1 MVIDFS
7 PIQVRLM
14 SLPFLFLFIQKQAN
28 HAILEN
34 TQYQR
39 LQMNK
44 TFEQLKSQTIALS
57 APERAELVQF
67 LLDSLDP
74 FDKGVKETWHLEIER
89 RLAEIHH
96 GNRGDENTV
105 GRPAEEVLADLR
117 LRYP

>member
-1 MVIDFS
+1 VA
-7 PIQVRLM
+7 
-14 SLPFLFLFIQKQAN
+14 LPFLFLVNQKQTN

-44 TFEQLKSQTIALS
+44 AFEQLKSQTIALS
-57 APERAELVQF
+57 APERAELVQL

-74 FDKGVKETWHLEIER
+74 FDKGVKEAWHLEIKR

-96 GNRGDENTV
+96 GNALDENTV

>member
-1 MVIDFS
+1 VG
-7 PIQVRLM
+7 
-14 SLPFLFLFIQKQAN
+14 LPFLFLLIRKLAN

-34 TQYQR
+34 TQYPR

-44 TFEQLKSQTIALS
+44 AFEQLKSQTIALS
-57 APERAELVQF
+57 APERAELVEF

-74 FDKGVKETWHLEIER
+74 FDKGVKGTWHLEIKR

-96 GNRGDENTV
+96 GNTLDGNTV
-105 GRPAEEVLADLR
+105 GKPAEEVLADLR

>member
-1 MVIDFS
+1 
-7 PIQVRLM
+7 
-14 SLPFLFLFIQKQAN
+14 
-28 HAILEN
+28 
-34 TQYQR
+34 
-39 LQMNK
+39 MNK
-44 TFEQLKSQTIALS
+44 AFEQLKSQTIALS
-57 APERAELVQF
+57 APERAELVQV

-74 FDKGVKETWHLEIER
+74 FDKGVKEAWHLEIER

>member
-1 MVIDFS
+1 MRWVG
-7 PIQVRLM
+7 
-14 SLPFLFLFIQKQAN
+14 LPFLFLVIQKQIN
-28 HAILEN
+28 HAILGN

-44 TFEQLKSQTIALS
+44 AFEQLKSQTIALT

-74 FDKGVKETWHLEIER
+74 FEKGVKEAWHLEIKR

-96 GNRGDENTV
+96 GNTLDENTV